1 MKANRLSISTS
12 KTNFILFHSPK
23 SKPRKTLNVKIDGNA
38 INEVQSVKYL
48 GVDDSNLTWKPRIS
62 QLSLKLSKAVGVLSK
77 IRYFVNSDVLVMLY
91 YALIFSFL
99 NYGIETWGLTY
110 PSYLKPISII
120 QKKCI
125 RIMTFSEPQ
134 SHSEPLLRS
143 LGLLKFTDLI
153 TFQILNFIHKWAHN
167 LLPPSFNHFFRSTSS
182 ADKYSTR
189 QSTSGNLFL
198 KCVGTTRYGLRSL
211 QFLGPKL

>member
-1 MKANRLSISTS
+1 
-12 KTNFILFHSPK
+12 
-23 SKPRKTLNVKIDGNA
+23 
-38 INEVQSVKYL
+38 
-48 GVDDSNLTWKPRIS
+48 
-62 QLSLKLSKAVGVLSK
+62 
-77 IRYFVNSDVLVMLY
+77 MLY

-143 LGLLKFTDLI
+143 LNLLKFTDLI

-167 LLPPSFNHFFRSTSS
+167 LLPPSFHHFFQSPPLLIVL
-182 ADKYSTR
+182 Y

-198 KCVGTTRYGLRSL
+198 KCIRTSQYGLRSL
-211 QFLGPKL
+211 QFLGPKLWNSLPLNIRDTKSCNSFCNLLFKHLIDKLDNC